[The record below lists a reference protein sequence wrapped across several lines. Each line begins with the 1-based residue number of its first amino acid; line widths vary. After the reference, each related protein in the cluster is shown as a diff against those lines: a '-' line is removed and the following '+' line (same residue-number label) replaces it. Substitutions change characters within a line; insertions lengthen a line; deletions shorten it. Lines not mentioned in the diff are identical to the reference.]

1 MHCIKRRFLI
11 LCLSSPKAKRRDC
24 IMSIFIS
31 HQGKVQ
37 IDVGCTES
45 ARWTMVDHGIG
56 PPGIRNTTQ
65 LRLLDGRDDET
76 NHRLAHLAPSANL
89 TNGTNQETTWG
100 HKTQLK
106 RILAYWPSSFV
117 HWAKITL
124 IIDSIYKS
132 KYIFD
137 KKHAHRRRNH
147 MHGHMIHVNLEI
159 HYKN

>member
-1 MHCIKRRFLI
+1 MFVGLPTRMHCIKGRFLI

-56 PPGIRNTTQ
+56 PAGIRNTAQ
-65 LRLLDGRDDET
+65 LRLLDVRDDET
-76 NHRLAHLAPSANL
+76 NHRLAPSANL

-106 RILAYWPSSFV
+106 RILAYWRSSFV

-132 KYIFD
+132 KFTFLT
-137 KKHAHRRRNH
+137 KS
-147 MHGHMIHVNLEI
+147 MHTGEETICMDIW
-159 HYKN
+159 YM